1 MASSLGSPLHGV
13 LDTSDLIDGDL
24 RPQVDPRAL
33 FTLCLDWLGGD
44 VERILGRRHDDLAE
58 LLA

>member
-1 MASSLGSPLHGV
+1 MGDSLAGPQFGT

-24 RPQVDPRAL
+24 RPQTDPRAL
-33 FTLCLDWLGGD
+33 FTTCLDWLGAD
-44 VERILGRRHDDLAE
+44 VEQVLGERHDDLD